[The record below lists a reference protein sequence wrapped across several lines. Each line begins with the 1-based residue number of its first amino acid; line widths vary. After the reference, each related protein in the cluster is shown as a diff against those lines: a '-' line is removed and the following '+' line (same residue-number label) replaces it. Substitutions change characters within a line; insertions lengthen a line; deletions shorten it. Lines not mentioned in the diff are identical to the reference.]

1 MDVENC
7 DLLAC
12 SQVYVYSSFKSYKNI
27 LNV

>member
-1 MDVENC
+1 MSAEYC

-12 SQVYVYSSFKSYKNI
+12 SLVYVYSSFKSYKNI